1 MKEKITR
8 EWLVDHGFKSSGDR
22 VYFLNDLVGY
32 DLGIVKRAIVK
43 VKYGFILL
51 RDIKCTNE
59 LNELH
64 YILTGEKLIN

>member
-1 MKEKITR
+1 MNEKITR

-43 VKYGFILL
+43 VKHGFILL
-51 RDIKCTNE
+51 KDIQCTNE

>member
-1 MKEKITR
+1 MNEVITR
-8 EWLVDHGFKSSGDR
+8 EWLVNHGFKSSGER

-51 RDIKCTNE
+51 RDIQFTNE
-59 LNELH
+59 LSDLH
-64 YILTGEKLIN
+64 YILTGEKL